1 MSAQTIKAQKT
12 ARGMRTFLVI
22 WGGQLFSMIGSGLTD
37 FALGVWIYDQT
48 GEATPFAMTILF
60 GSLPSVLLAPIAGV
74 AADRWNRR
82 LIMILTDTGSALLT
96 LLVVYILFFAEG
108 GLQIWH
114 IYGVALVGS
123 SLGAFQR
130 AAYMPSVTML
140 VPKEHFG
147 RASGLM
153 QTGQAVQGIIAPL
166 LAGVLYVAI
175 GLEGI
180 VVIDFVTYFFAIGA
194 LLLVRIP
201 QPKSTTVGEGGK
213 GSMLKEAAF
222 GWTYLIQRRP
232 LLVMLFYYAL
242 VNFLLGIMSVL
253 VTPLIL
259 SFSPASVLGAIQ
271 MVGSVGMLAGSLLMS
286 TWGGPKRKMNGVYA
300 FIALFSLGFF
310 FMGLQNSAVLIGL
323 GMFVLLF
330 SLPLAAG
337 SSQVIWMSKV
347 EPDIQGRV
355 FAVRGMLASAI
366 TPFAY
371 LIAGP
376 LADNVFGPLLSEGG
390 ALAASVGG
398 WIGVGPERGI
408 GLMLLLS
415 GALML
420 VVTAAAYAYPRLRL
434 IEDELPDV
442 VPDSPED
449 QAEGAQHEGT
459 GDHKPTASPA

>member
-1 MSAQTIKAQKT
+1 
-12 ARGMRTFLVI
+12 
-22 WGGQLFSMIGSGLTD
+22 
-37 FALGVWIYDQT
+37 
-48 GEATPFAMTILF
+48 
-60 GSLPSVLLAPIAGV
+60 
-74 AADRWNRR
+74 
-82 LIMILTDTGSALLT
+82 LT
-96 LLVVYILFFAEG
+96 LLVAYILFFADG

-123 SLGAFQR
+123 SLGAFQG

-153 QTGQAVQGIIAPL
+153 QTGQAVRGIISPL

-201 QPKSTTVGEGGK
+201 QPKSTSVGQEGR

-222 GWTYLIQRRP
+222 GWTYLVQRQP

-253 VTPLIL
+253 VTPLVL

-271 MVGSVGMLAGSLLMS
+271 MVGSIGMLVGSLLMS
-286 TWGGPKRKMNGVYA
+286 TWGGPRRKMNGVYA

-310 FMGLQNSAVLIGL
+310 FMGLQNSAILIGL

-390 ALAASVGG
+390 ALAGTVGL

-420 VVTAAAYAYPRLRL
+420 VVTGAAYAYPRLRL

-442 VPDSPED
+442 VPDSSEG
-449 QAEGAQHEGT
+449 QAEGVQQDVV
-459 GDHKPTASPA
+459 GDREPTVSPA

>member
-1 MSAQTIKAQKT
+1 MTAQTIKAPKT
-12 ARGMRTFLVI
+12 AQGMRTFLVI
-22 WGGQLFSMIGSGLTD
+22 WGGQLISMIGSGLTN

-48 GEATPFAMTILF
+48 GQATPFAMTILF

-82 LIMILTDTGSALLT
+82 LIMIVTDTGSALLT
-96 LLVVYILFFAEG
+96 LLVAYILFFADG

-123 SLGAFQR
+123 SLGAFQG

-153 QTGQAVQGIIAPL
+153 QTGQAVQGIISPL

-180 VVIDFVTYFFAIGA
+180 VAIDFATYFFAIGA

-201 QPKSTTVGEGGK
+201 QPKSTTVGEGGR
-213 GSMLKEAAF
+213 GSVLKEAAF
-222 GWTYLIQRRP
+222 GWTYLVQRQP

-271 MVGSVGMLAGSLLMS
+271 MVGSIGMLAGSLLMS

-355 FAVRGMLASAI
+355 FAVRSMLANAI

-390 ALAASVGG
+390 ALAGSVGG

-420 VVTAAAYAYPRLRL
+420 VVTGAAYTYPRLRL

-442 VPDSPED
+442 IPDS
-449 QAEGAQHEGT
+449 AEGAPQEGA
-459 GDHKPTASPA
+459 GAREPTVSPA